1 MFIGHYGAAFGLKSY
16 DHETPL
22 WIYLLGVQL
31 VDIFF
36 FSFVLTGIEK
46 MNIVPG
52 FTAYNS
58 YDLYCMPYTH
68 SLLANVFW
76 FSGVSLLAYAIFK
89 TKCKQVHNKA
99 FLAFLIGFSVFSH
112 FLTDL
117 LVHTPDL
124 PLWSNDSPKL
134 GLGLWNYVGITIGLE
149 LLILLAGGY
158 LYYRKT
164 PFNLDPRFNKKFVAL
179 ILFMMLLTIITPIL
193 PEPKSVSELA
203 LQGLLSFFVI
213 AGLGYW
219 LESKIVSKKAR

>member
-1 MFIGHYGAAFGLKSY
+1 MFIGHYGAAFGLKSF

-22 WIYLLGVQL
+22 WVYLIGVQL

-36 FSFVLTGIEK
+36 FSFLLFGIEK

-68 SLLANVFW
+68 SLLANVLW
-76 FSGVSLLAYAIFK
+76 FIGVSLIAYVIFK

-99 FLAFLIGFSVFSH
+99 FLAILIGSSVFSH
-112 FLTDL
+112 FITDL

-149 LLILLAGGY
+149 LVILLLGIY
-158 LYYRKT
+158 LYYKKT
-164 PFNLDPRFNKKFVAL
+164 SLKSSSLFNKKVVG
-179 ILFMMLLTIITPIL
+179 ITLFMMLITVITPFM
-193 PEPKSVSELA
+193 PAPSSVTELA
-203 LQGLLSFFVI
+203 SQGLLSFFII

-219 LESKIVSKKAR
+219 LERKKKVVAA